1 MPDLHLETEAG
12 GIVAGVDEVGRGPW
26 AGPVVA
32 AAVILDAAA
41 LPPSLAEAID
51 DSKRLSAR
59 RREDIARQLPA
70 CARIGIGAAAT
81 GEITSLNILGA
92 TFLAMQRAVDAL
104 DALPDLALVDGNR
117 LPRLPCPARTIVKG
131 DGRSLSIAA
140 ASIIAKVTR
149 DRLMARLGAR
159 YPGFGWE
166 RNAGYGTAEHQAGL
180 KRLGVTP
187 HHRKSFAPIVKM
199 LSTDLVKTQHIA
211 ITD

>member
-1 MPDLHLETEAG
+1 MPDLRLETEAG

-41 LPPSLAEAID
+41 LPDRLADSID
-51 DSKRLSAR
+51 DSKRLTPAR
-59 RREDIARQLPA
+59 RDTIARELPA
-70 CARIGIGAAAT
+70 YARIGIGAAAT
-81 GEITSLNILGA
+81 GDITRLNILGA
-92 TFLAMQRAVDAL
+92 TFLAMERALRAL
-104 DALPDLALVDGNR
+104 GVPPDLALVDGNR
-117 LPRLPCPARTIVKG
+117 LPPLPCPARTVIKG
-131 DGRSLSIAA
+131 DSVSLSIAA

-166 RNAGYGTAEHQAGL
+166 RNAGYGTAEHQAAL

-187 HHRKSFAPIVKM
+187 HHRKTYAPIVKI
-199 LSTDLVKTQHIA
+199 LSLT
-211 ITD
+211 

>member
-32 AAVILDAAA
+32 AAVILDGAA

-81 GEITSLNILGA
+81 AEIITLNILGA
-92 TFLAMQRAVDAL
+92 TFLAMQRAVKVL
-104 DALPDLALVDGNR
+104 GENGALPDLALVDGNR
-117 LPRLPCPARTIVKG
+117 LPRLPCPARTIIRG
-131 DGRSLSIAA
+131 DSISLSIAA

-166 RNAGYGTAEHQAGL
+166 RNAGYGTAEHQAAL
-180 KRLGVTP
+180 KRLGITP

-199 LSTDLVKTQHIA
+199 LSLD
-211 ITD
+211 

>member
-26 AGPVVA
+26 AGPVLA
-32 AAVILDAAA
+32 AAVILDATT
-41 LPPSLAEAID
+41 LPVDLADMID

-59 RREDIARQLPA
+59 RREDIAKQLPA
-70 CARIGIGAAAT
+70 FAQISIGAAT
-81 GEITSLNILGA
+81 TEEITKLNILGA
-92 TFLAMQRAVDAL
+92 TFLAMRRAVESL
-104 DALPDLALVDGNR
+104 DTLPDLALIDGNR
-117 LPRLPCPARTIVKG
+117 LPPLPCPARTIVKG
-131 DGRSLSIAA
+131 DSVSLSIAA

-166 RNAGYGTAEHQAGL
+166 RNAGYGTAEHQAAL

-199 LSTDLVKTQHIA
+199 LSLD
-211 ITD
+211 